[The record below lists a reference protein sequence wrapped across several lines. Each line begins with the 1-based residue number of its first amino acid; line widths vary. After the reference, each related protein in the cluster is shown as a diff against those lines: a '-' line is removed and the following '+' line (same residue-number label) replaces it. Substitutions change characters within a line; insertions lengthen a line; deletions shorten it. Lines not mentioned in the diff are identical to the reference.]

1 MGKYVLKRFGAML
14 ITLFFVMVLSFMIV
28 RLMPMNIFENPE
40 TPKAIQ
46 DKLNEQ
52 LHLNE
57 PIPIQLLYF
66 LKGIVTDLNF
76 GTSVKIRPGAE
87 VFELIATRIPPT
99 VVLNI
104 FSLLISIPIG
114 LIAGIIAA
122 LKRNTWVDTVVSFFI
137 VVFISV
143 PSFVFASLLQYG
155 LTYAIPIFPTLYDAR
170 APLFGGGMYSMVL
183 PIIALALSPIA
194 TIARYL
200 RAELIENM
208 NSEYLLLAR
217 TKGLSKM
224 QSLVRHGF
232 RNSLIPIANTLIGL
246 LTGIMGGSL
255 VIENIFAVPGMG
267 AMLVN
272 SINTGDHFLTV
283 ALLIFYS
290 TISLCT
296 VLIVDLSY
304 GIIDPRV
311 RVGGGAK

>member
-104 FSLLISIPIG
+104 FSLIISIPIG

-143 PSFVFASLLQYG
+143 PS
-155 LTYAIPIFPTLYDAR
+155 
-170 APLFGGGMYSMVL
+170 
-183 PIIALALSPIA
+183 
-194 TIARYL
+194 
-200 RAELIENM
+200 
-208 NSEYLLLAR
+208 
-217 TKGLSKM
+217 
-224 QSLVRHGF
+224 
-232 RNSLIPIANTLIGL
+232 
-246 LTGIMGGSL
+246 
-255 VIENIFAVPGMG
+255 
-267 AMLVN
+267 
-272 SINTGDHFLTV
+272 
-283 ALLIFYS
+283 
-290 TISLCT
+290 
-296 VLIVDLSY
+296 
-304 GIIDPRV
+304 
-311 RVGGGAK
+311 